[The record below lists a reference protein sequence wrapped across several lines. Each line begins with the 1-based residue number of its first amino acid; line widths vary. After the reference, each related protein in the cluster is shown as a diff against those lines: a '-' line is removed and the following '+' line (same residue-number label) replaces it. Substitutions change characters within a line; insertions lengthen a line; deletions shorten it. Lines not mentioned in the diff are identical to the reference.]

1 MGIFLIEIMVPT
13 KLVLPAIQSFPPPW
27 GDSKG
32 AISVF
37 LTNNRVTNGY
47 SVRLE
52 DSLLHPGYSR
62 MYGPG
67 NLILSI
73 AAIVCSANHNTRL
86 PISAIQIHFK
96 QYKFNKHLFWMP

>member
-13 KLVLPAIQSFPPPW
+13 KLVLPARQSFPPW

-73 AAIVCSANHNTRL
+73 AAIACSANHNTRL